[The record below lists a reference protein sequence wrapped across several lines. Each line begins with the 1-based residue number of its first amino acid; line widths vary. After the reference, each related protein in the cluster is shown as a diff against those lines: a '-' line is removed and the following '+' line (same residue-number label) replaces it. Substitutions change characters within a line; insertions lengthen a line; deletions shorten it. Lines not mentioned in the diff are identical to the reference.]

1 VQSFGEYFGEDGGS
15 DALGAA
21 YEGIFLLPRDVGGFH
36 PRVWRLF
43 DFLENSARH
52 CPAGCHKY
60 LPVAALMVHLNDDHH
75 WTREQIAD
83 WVRSASPQEQKG
95 KGRGSQARTASERSG
110 RMSAGAGSWRQLGKF
125 ISPHSLF
132 SRPPYVLLTAF
143 PLPPEGYGDRRS
155 PGRRQVGGRG
165 K

>member
-1 VQSFGEYFGEDGGS
+1 MPGARARTVEIQPSCHLSQRDRSRRLLFAARGFSILHKDEAVHMTAAAARDDEAADLARAIMRGVNRRPVQSFGEYFGEDGGS

-21 YEGIFLLPRDVGGFH
+21 YEGIFLLPRDVRGYH

-43 DFLENSARH
+43 DFLESTARH

-83 WVRSASPQEQKG
+83 WVRSASPQ
-95 KGRGSQARTASERSG
+95 
-110 RMSAGAGSWRQLGKF
+110 
-125 ISPHSLF
+125 
-132 SRPPYVLLTAF
+132 
-143 PLPPEGYGDRRS
+143 
-155 PGRRQVGGRG
+155 
-165 K
+165 